1 MLSMWGTDT
10 IYIAA
15 AKRER
20 ESESE
25 RERAVPQKT
34 SQWDYIGLK
43 GSGTAKEA
51 I

>member
-20 ESESE
+20 ERESESE
-25 RERAVPQKT
+25 RESCPSKNKPV
-34 SQWDYIGLK
+34 GLHWTK
-43 GSGTAKEA
+43 RLRHS
-51 I
+51 